1 MNYPHF
7 QEAYLVND
15 LEEAI
20 GKWHALYGA
29 GPFVVAPHHRADTFM
44 YRGTSVEADV
54 SYGFG
59 YLGDMMIQF
68 IQQHDDQ
75 PSIYRDMYKQGEQG
89 FHHVGCLVTDF
100 EKEKQR
106 FLTLGFE
113 LACELYADNVNACY
127 FDTREVSSGF
137 TELHADPPHILG
149 GFATWKRAH
158 EGMKAGDSPLLAR

>member
-75 PSIYRDMYKQGEQG
+75 PSIYRDMYKQGEQRK
-89 FHHVGCLVTDF
+89 T
-100 EKEKQR
+100 K
-106 FLTLGFE
+106 
-113 LACELYADNVNACY
+113 
-127 FDTREVSSGF
+127 
-137 TELHADPPHILG
+137 I
-149 GFATWKRAH
+149 
-158 EGMKAGDSPLLAR
+158 